1 MRRLSA
7 ASKLIGLFLLAVT
20 TGLCGLPASSAAQQ
34 TPSANP
40 YIGGSDKT
48 PPNVTI
54 TPGSGID
61 TVTTLSVTIAFCDNV
76 SLMTGSKRVVYD
88 GVDVSASFPYQVKT
102 VAGCGAA
109 GQATGTVTLRPGKS
123 DTLTAIIEDNA
134 LNSGSSTVIYTYTP
148 PAAVSIGPD
157 GFPVSAPINSVGLVD
172 TFTVKN
178 SGGRSGSITLSTTSC
193 LAPASGCSGPNPTSV
208 TLAPNQTAK
217 VTVTFNTNATP
228 STGGLIKL
236 HGTVGSSQDDGTTT
250 LATYID
256 PPLQTPASVGP
267 GSERGLCLSFSVSAG
282 AATECGDLRLVVPLP
297 PVQSLGKTRVP
308 TLLYNSQFGHP
319 FPLVSTN
326 VPAPMGS
333 PLPTTVKA
341 TLLVNGVVRD
351 SGSWNG
357 SDWGAPGSTRQITLG
372 YDALPD
378 STNVYPYTMQ
388 VVAITSGVQDTLE
401 ALTGQLVVVNRSQSP
416 FGAGW
421 WLAGLDQLIA
431 QPGGGFLFVGGD
443 GSTRVYTPV
452 PGQPT
457 EWTAPQVDH
466 RDLLQ
471 LIGSE
476 YVQMLPHGLTV
487 HFNSAGQHTAT
498 VNRLGEQ
505 TSFTY
510 DATCHQLSSITTPI
524 GGLVYTFAYSTFG
537 TPPCGNRR
545 LATVTAP
552 PIGSQTRVVIL
563 TPLSNGQVSQFLNV
577 DGTTVHFGYDA
588 TWPTRIT
595 SRTNELGKV
604 VTFAY
609 DAGDKVAQVSRAM
622 DSAAAIVTSYTNA
635 PVRGFRGTT
644 AIDTAQLYTE
654 VNGPRTDTTIT
665 KFWLDRFGAP
675 RRIENALGQY
685 TTLTRGDV
693 RWPSLVTRLV
703 AINGLV
709 TTAGYDDHGN
719 VLADT
724 VWNPLGT
731 GQNAVSTYQ
740 WDRKWDFVTLTT
752 TPTGQ
757 QTQFAYD
764 GVTGNTIFSIFG
776 GDTTSFA
783 YTSSGLL
790 QTVTTSDQA
799 HDSYTYDALGN
810 LATHTPPLGS
820 TTTIARDAIG
830 RDTLTLTPRTASD
843 TLHVRTLYDRVG
855 ADTLARSWG
864 LGDTLVVQTRYDAAG
879 RDTSVTQHAYPDRN
893 TIGDVT
899 RSFSYDAIGRKTAE
913 RLHGQRVL
921 SWKWDPAGNLRIGGH
936 DAAGVTTT
944 YDALNRP
951 TVQKS
956 ASDSTTFRYDSAGNL
971 ALAVG
976 PYGYIAR
983 TYFPNGL
990 IATDTQK
997 IAATAYPQSDFT
1009 KHVYVIGYQYDVGG
1023 RRTSLGMP
1031 TQLGGGNVTYTY
1043 DPRTG
1048 QVATI
1053 TDPAGIRFRYHYDA
1067 QSRLDSLIRRDGLS
1081 DAITESRTYDL
1092 ASRVALR
1099 RIWTPTTTL
1108 LADTITYDMLGRAAH
1123 VGNEHGS
1130 DTTAYFSLG
1139 YVTSSTIDGRTSR
1152 FTLDAMQNRTSAT
1165 NTGGHDPS
1173 FQTFWYE
1180 AGTGRQIGESSPPPS
1195 ATGDTTENQYDGYGN
1210 LQMSFHQVYY
1220 GAWMA
1225 PNDTIPQLMKLVY
1238 QVNNTFDAANRMVY
1252 HQMVYDTLADRYQ
1265 QTKPTYL
1272 TTELYRYDP
1281 LGRRIW
1287 YRSIKGDACYY
1298 VERSSGCHST
1308 VTRVIWDGSQILGE
1322 IRAQGDSAA
1331 TASELE
1337 DDAPGSVG
1345 PNYGEIAYVHDG
1357 HIDSP
1362 IEITK
1367 GTGTGAQLVLP
1378 MADYR
1383 GMIVTGTCP
1392 SVQCQ
1397 TTQLLFPQSSAG
1409 VYGSILYGDGP
1420 PSFYGT
1426 LIEGQTDASGYMYR
1440 RNRYLDPQT
1449 GRFTQE
1455 DPLGLSGGTN
1465 AYGFA
1470 SGDPVNYADPFGL
1483 KPCKDAQGHQV
1494 DCPEPPGGPPIP
1506 LPDGRVWGRAGGK
1519 STPKK
1524 DGTTRPPRYIPKWPS
1539 GLNAPIPG
1547 GVPQPGAS
1555 WDPRWGHWDGDNIP
1569 GFGDGRRHWDE
1580 GGNEVDHFGDPVGSP
1595 PPKAADPQSSAPEQ
1609 KASANPGPL
1618 AAAAYAI
1625 TELIGAILE
1634 PLGGAII
1641 VF

>member
-1 MRRLSA
+1 MRRRSVVGN
-7 ASKLIGLFLLAVT
+7 LIAVLLYAVST
-20 TGLCGLPASSAAQQ
+20 AICGLPIRLAAQQ
-34 TPSANP
+34 TPTAIPN
-40 YIGGSDKT
+40 IGGGDKT
-48 PPNVTI
+48 PPTVTI
-54 TPGSGID
+54 TPGSGTD
-61 TVTTLSVTIAFCDNV
+61 TLTTVSVTIAFCDNV
-76 SLMTGSKRVVYD
+76 SLLSATKHVVYD
-88 GVDVSASFPYQVKT
+88 GVNVSTSFAYQVKT

-109 GQATGTVTLRPGKS
+109 GQATGTVALRSGKS
-123 DTLTAIIEDNA
+123 DTLTATIEDNA
-134 LNSGSSTVIYTYTP
+134 LNTGSGTVIYTYTP
-148 PAAVSIGPD
+148 PPPPAAVSIAPD
-157 GFPVSAPINSVGLVD
+157 GFPMSAPVSSVGLID

-178 SGGRSGSITLSTTSC
+178 PGGKSGSITLSTTGC
-193 LAPASGCSGPNPTSV
+193 LAPATSCSAPNPASV
-208 TLAPNQTAK
+208 TLAPNQAAM
-217 VTVTFNTNATP
+217 VTVTFNTSTTP

-236 HGTVGSSQDDGTTT
+236 HGVVGSSQDDGTTT
-250 LATYID
+250 LATYLD
-256 PPLQTPASVGP
+256 PPLQNPASAGP
-267 GSERGLCLSFSVSAG
+267 GTERDLCLSFSVSAG
-282 AATECGDLRLVVPLP
+282 AATECGDLRLAVALP
-297 PVQSLGKTRVP
+297 PVQSLGKARVP
-308 TLLYNSQFGHP
+308 TLLYNSQFAHP
-319 FPLVSTN
+319 FPLVSSN
-326 VPAPMGS
+326 VTVPSGS
-333 PLPTTVKA
+333 GLPTTVKA

-357 SDWGAPGSTRQITLG
+357 SDWGTPGSTRQITLG
-372 YDALPD
+372 YDALSD
-378 STNVYPYTMQ
+378 STNVYPYSME

-401 ALTGQLVVVNRSQSP
+401 TLTGQLVVVNRSQSP

-431 QPGGGFLFVGGD
+431 QPGNAFLFVGGD
-443 GSTRVYTPV
+443 GTTRIYSPV

-466 RDLLQ
+466 RDLLE

-505 TSFTY
+505 TTFAY
-510 DATCHQLSSITTPI
+510 DATCHQLSTITTPI
-524 GGLVYTFAYSTFG
+524 GGLAYTFSYTTFG

-545 LATVTAP
+545 LASVTAP
-552 PIGSQTRVVIL
+552 PVGSQTRVVTL
-563 TPLSNGQVSQFLNV
+563 SPLANGQVSQVLNL
-577 DGTTVHFGYDA
+577 DGSKVQFGYDA

-595 SRTNELGKV
+595 SRTNELSKV

-609 DAGDKVAQVSRAM
+609 DAADKISQVSRTM

-635 PVRGFRGTT
+635 PVLGFRGSAAT
-644 AIDTAQLYTE
+644 DTAQVYTE

-685 TTLTRGDV
+685 TTLTRGDA
-693 RWPSLVTRLV
+693 RWPSLVTRLAAV
-703 AINGLV
+703 NGLV

-740 WDRKWDFVTLTT
+740 WDKKWDFVTLTI

-757 QTQFAYD
+757 QTQLAYD
-764 GVTGNTIFSIFG
+764 GVTGNTVYSIFG
-776 GDTTSFA
+776 GDTTTFA

-799 HDSYTYDALGN
+799 HDSYTYDTLGN
-810 LATHTPPLGS
+810 LATHTPPLAS
-820 TTTIARDAIG
+820 TTTVARDAIG
-830 RDTLTLTPRTASD
+830 RDTLTLTPSAAND
-843 TLHVRTLYDRVG
+843 TMHVRTLYDLVG
-855 ADTLARSWG
+855 ADTLTRTWG
-864 LGDTLVVQTRYDAAG
+864 LGDTLVVRTRYDAAG

-893 TIGDVT
+893 TVGDVT
-899 RSFSYDAIGRKTAE
+899 RSFSYDAVGRKTAE
-913 RLHGQRVL
+913 RLHGQLVL
-921 SWKWDPAGNLRIGGH
+921 SWKWDAAGNLRIGGH

-951 TVQKS
+951 TVQKT
-956 ASDSTTFRYDSAGNL
+956 ASDSTTFRYDSVGNL
-971 ALAVG
+971 ARAVG

-983 TYFPNGL
+983 TYFPDGL

-1009 KHVYVIGYQYDVGG
+1009 KHIYAIGYQYDIGG
-1023 RRTSLGMP
+1023 RRTSLAMP
-1031 TQLGGGNVTYTY
+1031 SQLGGGSVAYTY

-1099 RIWTPTTTL
+1099 KIWTPSATL
-1108 LADTITYDMLGRAAH
+1108 LADTITYDMMGRAAK
-1123 VGNEHGS
+1123 VGNEHGT

-1139 YVTSSTIDGRTSR
+1139 WVTTSTIDGRTSS
-1152 FTLDAMQNRTSAT
+1152 FVLDAMQNRTSGLI
-1165 NTGGHDPS
+1165 TGGHNPS
-1173 FQTFWYE
+1173 RQAYWYE
-1180 AGTGRQIGESSPPPS
+1180 AGTGRQIGESNPPPS
-1195 ATGDTTENQYDGYGN
+1195 AAGDTTVNEFDGYGN
-1210 LQMSFHQVYY
+1210 LQVSFHQVDF
-1220 GAWMA
+1220 GVWVAPDGRQNQWMTL
-1225 PNDTIPQLMKLVY
+1225 NY
-1238 QVNNTFDAANRMVY
+1238 QVHNTFDGANRMVY
-1252 HQMVYDTLADRYQ
+1252 HQMVYDTTAALYHQ
-1265 QTKPTYL
+1265 VQPPYL
-1272 TTELYRYDP
+1272 TTEAYRYDP
-1281 LGRRIW
+1281 LGRRVW
-1287 YRSIKGDACYY
+1287 YRSIKGSACYNI
-1298 VERSSGCHST
+1298 EQSTGCHST

-1331 TASELE
+1331 TADQLE
-1337 DDAPGSVG
+1337 NDAPGSVG

-1367 GTGTGAQLVLP
+1367 GTGTGANSVLP

-1397 TTQLLFPQSSAG
+1397 TTQLVFPQSSAG
-1409 VYGSILYGDGP
+1409 LYGDILYANGP

-1455 DPLGLSGGTN
+1455 DPIGLAGGMN
-1465 AYGFA
+1465 AYGFGN
-1470 SGDPVNYADPFGL
+1470 GDPINFGDPFGL
-1483 KPCKDAQGHQV
+1483 SCEIVGNCTQSDVPGPMPVPKVQV
-1494 DCPEPPGGPPIP
+1494 D
-1506 LPDGRVWGRAGGK
+1506 
-1519 STPKK
+1519 
-1524 DGTTRPPRYIPKWPS
+1524 
-1539 GLNAPIPG
+1539 
-1547 GVPQPGAS
+1547 
-1555 WDPRWGHWDGDNIP
+1555 
-1569 GFGDGRRHWDE
+1569 
-1580 GGNEVDHFGDPVGSP
+1580 
-1595 PPKAADPQSSAPEQ
+1595 QSFDA
-1609 KASANPGPL
+1609 
-1618 AAAAYAI
+1618 
-1625 TELIGAILE
+1625 TLIGASAGVDFGQNGIKSNRGYD
-1634 PLGGAII
+1634 GGTAASIGTTSTVTWKHGDRGNWGVKFGEWASFGLRFDGEDVVGATFSLSAGI
-1641 VF
+1641 STPITFQGDAGQNVPTARGPCAAGGYVCGKVGSAP